1 MRFSFRQLEYFVAAG
16 ETGSVTRAAQ
26 GSHSSQPTVSA
37 AIAKLEASL
46 GVQLFVRHH
55 AQGLSLTPEGR
66 RFLGEA
72 KALLRHASD
81 VERFATAL
89 SDEVGGHARP
99 GLPGDAGAAGR
110 AQPGARVPVGQPAR
124 AGGAGRVA
132 PGRPAGA
139 PAHGALERRADVR
152 PAAAGRRRLRA
163 DGAAA
168 APRAA
173 GRRPPAGAAQEH
185 RPVGARA
192 RAAHPARPAAQ
203 PRVLHAAVRR
213 RGPGAE
219 RGDAIRAPRDDPH
232 AGGKRL
238 RLRDRERAARAPARP
253 WTAARW
259 WRCPCAATR
268 ARCASGWQ
276 RCGGSARLAP

>member
-89 SDEVGGHARP
+89 SDEVGGTLDLGCLVTLAPLVAPSLVR
-99 GLPGDAGAAGR
+99 GFQSANI
-110 AQPGARVPVGQPAR
+110 PVGLSNQGQTCRYHILIASKCLRGCPMIV
-124 AGGAGRVA
+124 GGAESL
-132 PGRPAGA
+132 GA
-139 PAHGALERRADVR
+139 KA
-152 PAAAGRRRLRA
+152 
-163 DGAAA
+163 
-168 APRAA
+168 
-173 GRRPPAGAAQEH
+173 
-185 RPVGARA
+185 
-192 RAAHPARPAAQ
+192 
-203 PRVLHAAVRR
+203 
-213 RGPGAE
+213 
-219 RGDAIRAPRDDPH
+219 
-232 AGGKRL
+232 
-238 RLRDRERAARAPARP
+238 
-253 WTAARW
+253 
-259 WRCPCAATR
+259 
-268 ARCASGWQ
+268 
-276 RCGGSARLAP
+276 